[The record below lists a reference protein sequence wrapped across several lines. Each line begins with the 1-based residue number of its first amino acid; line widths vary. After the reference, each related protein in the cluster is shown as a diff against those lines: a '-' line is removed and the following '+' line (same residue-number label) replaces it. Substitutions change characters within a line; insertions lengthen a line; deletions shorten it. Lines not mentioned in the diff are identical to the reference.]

1 MVADQFN
8 GRMVAHCSVETETR
22 EKTISRKGTISKA
35 RCTSVG
41 KYLNRLDL
49 FRSNNEAHI
58 MLRPHLSSD

>member
-49 FRSNNEAHI
+49 V
-58 MLRPHLSSD
+58 L